1 MRQLSAREQEELLIM
16 MRISGRGLRLM
27 TWKIAMEYEIDIHT
41 QNQEITGIYIVFP
54 ILNILTAGMTIMNI
68 GLILNQQSL
77 MSA

>member
-27 TWKIAMEYEIDIHT
+27 TWKIAMEYGIDIHT